1 MCVLYWHLISIW
13 TSFMVRTKYLHDLND
28 KEGHRLT
35 RSHWLAHL
43 FTNSHHERPSHSIF
57 CRCRQWT
64 VRAVLRLT
72 WDKWQLTGCHAS
84 QQWGKRTCLSFLEL
98 SGSAI
103 LFLAS
108 CVRTRFSSGAPW
120 GRNISAL
127 SAIMSD
133 GLPRV
138 TQIHGILLNGW
149 TQPCTDY
156 QAELAGQ
163 FILQCLPIVKTYSTF
178 SQGKQCVTVFI
189 IVSSSLTQLLKIGKF
204 PTSQNHLFLSS
215 SDSSSN
221 TQQKQNGWDWERK
234 ENTTHAEEERTVSTV
249 S

>member
-1 MCVLYWHLISIW
+1 MATDGLPCITAVGKENLPFL
-13 TSFMVRTKYLHDLND
+13 FRTF
-28 KEGHRLT
+28 RI
-35 RSHWLAHL
+35 
-43 FTNSHHERPSHSIF
+43 SHS
-57 CRCRQWT
+57 
-64 VRAVLRLT
+64 
-72 WDKWQLTGCHAS
+72 
-84 QQWGKRTCLSFLEL
+84 LSV
-98 SGSAI
+98 
-103 LFLAS
+103 FLAS

-120 GRNISAL
+120 GRNTSAL
-127 SAIMSD
+127 SAIMC
-133 GLPRV
+133 LP
-138 TQIHGILLNGW
+138 LLNEW

-189 IVSSSLTQLLKIGKF
+189 IVPSSLTQLLKIGKF

-234 ENTTHAEEERTVSTV
+234 ETTTHAEEERTVSTV

>member
-1 MCVLYWHLISIW
+1 MATDGLPCITAVGKENLPFL
-13 TSFMVRTKYLHDLND
+13 FRTF
-28 KEGHRLT
+28 RI
-35 RSHWLAHL
+35 
-43 FTNSHHERPSHSIF
+43 SHS
-57 CRCRQWT
+57 
-64 VRAVLRLT
+64 
-72 WDKWQLTGCHAS
+72 
-84 QQWGKRTCLSFLEL
+84 LSV
-98 SGSAI
+98 
-103 LFLAS
+103 FLAS

-120 GRNISAL
+120 GRNTSAL
-127 SAIMSD
+127 SAIMC
-133 GLPRV
+133 LPRV
-138 TQIHGILLNGW
+138 TQIHGILLNEW

-156 QAELAGQ
+156 QAKLAGQ

-189 IVSSSLTQLLKIGKF
+189 IVPSSLTQLLKIGKF

-234 ENTTHAEEERTVSTV
+234 ETTTHAEEERTVSTV